1 MKKFLALLMAAA
13 MLFSFAACG
22 DDKKE
27 DETTTET
34 TTAESVAAGSEE
46 ESSDE
51 TTAEGK
57 EEEVTEVVTE
67 VVTDKSG
74 ETVTDKKG
82 NAVTEK
88 VTKKKTEKNTKKT
101 EEKTSKKQTTP
112 VKTEDPSKWSTAK
125 VLEYYQSATAK
136 VVSSK
141 PGYTKTRSSTLNGY
155 KAGAILTASKSLVLK
170 FLGVGD
176 ENKFEAKVVK
186 GTNTTDT
193 KCGDFLKK
201 STLTTSDVNSAK
213 AVKSGSNYV
222 ITISI
227 KNGSSSIS
235 GGSNAKNNSPLD
247 KCGICVGETDRS
259 GYDHKTSII
268 CYNALKDIA
277 SGMVMSEKTSNCKA
291 VATVNAATGEI
302 SKLVVSWDASAEISK
317 VYGSEAT
324 LSAST
329 TVTYSGF
336 GW

>member
-22 DDKKE
+22 DDKK
-27 DETTTET
+27 DGETTTET

-46 ESSDE
+46 E
-51 TTAEGK
+51 TTADTTSE
-57 EEEVTEVVTE
+57 EEEEVTEEVTEVVTDKDGE
-67 VVTDKSG
+67 AVTDKEG
-74 ETVTDKKG
+74 H
-82 NAVTEK
+82 AVTEK
-88 VTKKKTEKNTKKT
+88 VTKKRTEKQTKRT

-125 VLEYYQSATAK
+125 VLEYYQTATAK

-176 ENKFEAKVVK
+176 ENKFEAKVTK

-193 KCGDFLKK
+193 KCGDFLRK

-213 AVKSGSNYV
+213 AVKNGSNYV

>member
-22 DDKKE
+22 DDKNE
-27 DETTTET
+27 DETTIENT
-34 TTAESVAAGSEE
+34 TVESVAAGSEE
-46 ESSDE
+46 SSDK
-51 TTAEGK
+51 TTVED
-57 EEEVTEVVTE
+57 EEEVTETVTE

-74 ETVTDKKG
+74 EAVTDEEG
-82 NAVTEK
+82 HAVTEK
-88 VTKKKTEKNTKKT
+88 VTKKKTEKNTKKP

-112 VKTEDPSKWSTAK
+112 VKVEDPSKWSTAK
-125 VLEYYQSATAK
+125 VLEYYQTATAK

-176 ENKFEAKVVK
+176 ENKFEAKVTK

-213 AVKSGSNYV
+213 AVKNGSNYV